1 MLIHPMTLLNR
12 LIRLF
17 GGYAADQAAPRDLLL
32 TCEQIRQ
39 HLAQG
44 GEPACWLAW
53 SVVSSYRPPTW
64 PTISIGFSVTPSR
77 EALALFERL
86 VMIRSA
92 RLPPRQQDWDESDER
107 LATLVEE
114 CVQYLTSETGNKRGM
129 IVRVE

>member
-1 MLIHPMTLLNR
+1 
-12 LIRLF
+12 
-17 GGYAADQAAPRDLLL
+17 
-32 TCEQIRQ
+32 
-39 HLAQG
+39 
-44 GEPACWLAW
+44 
-53 SVVSSYRPPTW
+53 
-64 PTISIGFSVTPSR
+64 
-77 EALALFERL
+77 LALFERL

>member
-12 LIRLF
+12 LIRLL
-17 GGYAADQAAPRDLLL
+17 GGHAAEKAVPRDLLL

-44 GEPACWLAW
+44 GEPAGWLAW

-64 PTISIGFSVTPSR
+64 PTISIGFSATPSK

-92 RLPPRQQDWDESDER
+92 RLNSCQQDWDESDER

-114 CVQYLTSETGNKRGM
+114 CVQYLTSENGNTAD
-129 IVRVE
+129 